1 MSEQA
6 EFRPIESTP
15 ARKVW
20 PYAVLGAVIVG
31 LVVYIARMNVRT
43 AEQRPVVAANLAP
56 KPVAEP
62 AKDAARPAVQETA
75 AVAALK
81 AAEGPN
87 VLGAVANTATRLA
100 MVAKSELDRELGR
113 TRAAQK
119 QADAYKKEIADLEK
133 QLGETRAQLAA
144 YQKAQKPPPPSDQEQ
159 ILQML
164 APVLRT
170 SNDGRP

>member
-56 KPVAEP
+56 KPVAESP
-62 AKDAARPAVQETA
+62 KEAPRPAAQETA
-75 AVAALK
+75 AAPAPK

-119 QADAYKKEIADLEK
+119 QADTYKKEIADLEK